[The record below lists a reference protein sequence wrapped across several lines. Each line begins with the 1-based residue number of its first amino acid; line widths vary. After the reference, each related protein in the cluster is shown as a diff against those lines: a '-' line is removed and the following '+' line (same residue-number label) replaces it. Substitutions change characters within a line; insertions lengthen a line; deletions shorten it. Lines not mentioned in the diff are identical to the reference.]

1 MGRDCVFKNAKLGFS
16 MVYQYSNL
24 VYAFILFSSNE
35 ELISSLLCDN
45 SRNSQWVSVTSNCDS
60 KYFKWEVKK
69 QMVLAK
75 HVFSCPL
82 GWLMT

>member
-1 MGRDCVFKNAKLGFS
+1 MGIDCVFKNANLGFPI
-16 MVYQYSNL
+16 VCHYSNL
-24 VYAFILFSSNE
+24 VQAFILFSGNE

-45 SRNSQWVSVTSNCDS
+45 SRNSQWVPVTSNCDS
-60 KYFKWEVKK
+60 NYFKWEGKK

-82 GWLMT
+82 DWLMT